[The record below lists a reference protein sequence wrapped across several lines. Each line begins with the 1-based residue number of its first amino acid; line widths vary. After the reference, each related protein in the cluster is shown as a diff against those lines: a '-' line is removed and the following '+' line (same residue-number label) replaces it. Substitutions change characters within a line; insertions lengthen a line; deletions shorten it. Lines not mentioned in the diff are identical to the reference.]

1 MALLEAAG
9 RSSGPEE
16 HRLRAASVAEEIV
29 VWRLNAKSILDFA
42 NVDWAKIIPS
52 LRLNLNWQTCSRLN
66 FNVEATSKPL
76 ASCFYIE
83 LQCRPRSI
91 LTKI

>member
-29 VWRLNAKSILDFA
+29 VWRLNAKSILDL
-42 NVDWAKIIPS
+42 V
-52 LRLNLNWQTCSRLN
+52 
-66 FNVEATSKPL
+66 NVER
-76 ASCFYIE
+76 IE
-83 LQCRPRSI
+83 LSRVCVSI
-91 LTKI
+91 PIGKRALAFVG